1 MKDLVLK
8 TNGEYSRGLGAIK
21 VFQIDWVLFLSA
33 ILISIAGLVT
43 MNSLPETILI
53 LKTNHM
59 DFNFNSGFFL
69 PVF

>member
-43 MNSLPETILI
+43 MNSFTG
-53 LKTNHM
+53 
-59 DFNFNSGFFL
+59 DNSYFENKPYGFQFQ
-69 PVF
+69 